1 MTTKPATG
9 LRRALAYPGM
19 VLTAMLA
26 LSLAFAVGA
35 PLVLASRNLSR
46 LSLVDDELVATAK
59 LQGLTLQ
66 LQGSMVSDFG
76 GDITAN
82 FLMVDA
88 LRQALDQLDSMELPM
103 DPQTRDQLQQLRLI
117 LSRSGTVPSQLLGSG
132 LQLIQN
138 VAAARYGAQEAL
150 LRGIRADAANE
161 RRLALWS
168 VAVLALLLAFGAFWV
183 RRRLVRPLGE
193 MTELLGRVATGNREP
208 VAEAERHPLMAPVFD
223 SYNGLVER
231 LRELEREHQD
241 REASLESEVDRASR
255 ALLEQHRTLADA
267 ERLAVVGA
275 TAAGL
280 AHDLRNP
287 LAGVLVGLGNLKAET
302 EDEDTGGRLDLL
314 SSEVRRVV
322 DLLNSYL
329 ASARHTPEP
338 SRPTDVGRLVNE
350 LVALLG
356 RRTLEGV
363 KLGAQAEEGLVC
375 ELPRDRVRQT
385 LLNLILNGV
394 EAVQGVGTSV
404 VVRAAHEDDWLTLTV
419 SDDGPGFP
427 PGFTADTIRPFA
439 SARSG
444 GTGLGLATVRRT
456 VQDLGGT
463 LELSNQESG
472 GARVVIRIPWR
483 AA

>member
-1 MTTKPATG
+1 MTTKPSTG

-19 VLTAMLA
+19 VLAATLVV
-26 LSLAFAVGA
+26 SLAFAVGA

-46 LSLVDDELVATAK
+46 LSLVNDELLATAN

-66 LQGSMVSDFG
+66 LQASMVSDFG

-88 LRQALDQLDSMELPM
+88 LRQALNQLDSMGLPL
-103 DPQTRDQLQQLRLI
+103 DPQTQTQLDRLRLI
-117 LSRSGTVPSQLLGSG
+117 LGQSATVPSQLLVAG
-132 LQLIQN
+132 LSLVRDI
-138 VAAARYGAQEAL
+138 AAARYGSQQAL
-150 LRGIRADAANE
+150 LRSISSDAANE
-161 RRLALWS
+161 RTVALWS
-168 VAVLALLLAFGAFWV
+168 VAVLVLLSGLGALWV
-183 RRRLVRPLGE
+183 RRSLVRPLEE
-193 MTELLGRVATGNREP
+193 MTELLGRVSAGSKEP
-208 VAEAERHPLMAPVFD
+208 VAVEERHPLMTPVFE

-231 LRELEREHQD
+231 LRELELEHQD
-241 REASLESEVDRASR
+241 REASLEGEVDRVTR

-267 ERLAVVGA
+267 ERLAVVGT

-280 AHDLRNP
+280 AHELRNP

-302 EDEDTGGRLDLL
+302 PDPSAGDRLELL

-322 DLLNSYL
+322 DLLNGYL

-338 SRPTDVGRLVNE
+338 ARPTDVGRLVGE
-350 LVALLG
+350 LVQLLG
-356 RRTLEGV
+356 RRAADGV
-363 KLGAQAEEGLVC
+363 ALQADAPADLVC
-375 ELPRDRVRQT
+375 ELPRDRVRQA

-394 EAVQGVGTSV
+394 EAVRGAGSKV
-404 VVRAAHEDDWLTLTV
+404 VVGAERDADWLVLRV
-419 SDDGPGFP
+419 QDDGPGFP
-427 PGFTADTIRPFA
+427 EGFTADTIRPFA

-456 VQDLGGT
+456 VQDLGGN
-463 LELSNQESG
+463 LELSNAEGG